1 MTLSIYLVVVL
12 TFIVTVHAFRP
23 GGQSRGLGRKIMMAV
38 TEIMSSAALDA
49 EVADAGEGL
58 VVIDY
63 STTWCGPCKM
73 VLPQFVELSEK
84 YPNVKFL
91 KCIGDSSADASA
103 LMKREGVRSVPS
115 FHFWKA
121 GTKIDSI
128 NGARIDDVE
137 AIVKASG

>member
-23 GGQSRGLGRKIMMAV
+23 GGQSRGLGRSVMMAV

-91 KCIGDSSADASA
+91 KCIGT
-103 LMKREGVRSVPS
+103 VRRMPLPS
-115 FHFWKA
+115 
-121 GTKIDSI
+121 
-128 NGARIDDVE
+128 
-137 AIVKASG
+137 